1 MLTVKATFNIF
12 GYQCREVDVT
22 PALGLALVALVVF
35 LVGKTTMGV

>member
-1 MLTVKATFNIF
+1 MWQVTARFNIC

-22 PALGLALVALVVF
+22 PALGVALLAVILV